1 MRRAIIAAT
10 LATILAACRT
20 TPSTPVRLQGEPS
33 AIARLAGTW
42 AGEYWNGAGGRGGS
56 LGFSLRSGSDSLY
69 GDVTM
74 LDPRGQQLRAADP
87 MDAHRL
93 HVQSPTQLRIDLVIA
108 QGDSVRGVLEPYIS
122 PDCECAVSTTFFG
135 RVYTDRIEGRFETRN
150 AGRLRAEGKWELKR
164 GKGESP

>member
-1 MRRAIIAAT
+1 MRRTVIAGT
-10 LATILAACRT
+10 LAVILAACRT
-20 TPSTPVRLQGEPS
+20 TPQTPVQLQGEPS

-42 AGEYWNGAGGRGGS
+42 TGEYWNGAGGRGGS
-56 LGFSLRSGSDSLY
+56 LDFSLRSGSDSLY

-74 LDPRGQQLRAADP
+74 LDPRGLQLRAADP

-135 RVYTDRIEGRFETRN
+135 QLRGDRIDGRFETRN
-150 AGRLRAEGKWELKR
+150 GGRVRAEGKWELKR
-164 GKGESP
+164 VGAP

>member
-1 MRRAIIAAT
+1 MRRAVIGS
-10 LATILAACRT
+10 LVLLLLACRS

-33 AIARLAGTW
+33 AITGLAGTW
-42 AGEYWNGAGGRGGS
+42 TGEYWNGAGGRGGS
-56 LGFSLRSGSDSLY
+56 LGFALRSGTDSLY

-87 MDAHRL
+87 MDVHRAHV
-93 HVQSPTQLRIDLVIA
+93 HSATQLRIDLVMA

-135 RVYTDRIEGRFETRN
+135 RVSGNRIDGRFETRN
-150 AGRLRAEGKWELKR
+150 GGRVRAEGRWELKR
-164 GKGESP
+164 VSGGSR